1 VFTGFDV
8 HLGDVDR
15 AEESGGYRTAVEED
29 LPDAGNGTDQI
40 ASFCFTL
47 AIGIVALNPEV

>member
-1 VFTGFDV
+1 MTEWLRVR
-8 HLGDVDR
+8 L
-15 AEESGGYRTAVEED
+15 YRFI
-29 LPDAGNGTDQI
+29 GTDQI